1 MEIKHQLNYIRQLLF
16 LVNEH
21 PELLKHS
28 TGFCSF
34 ISVLQHRNII
44 SKETEKLLIDVLFL
58 YTINPTLSKANRLGV
73 RYSFFYRTSK
83 NGYFFRPGCIWRR
96 KKWLKRLILK
106 LEKDV

>member
-21 PELLKHS
+21 PKLLKNRK
-28 TGFCSF
+28 GLCSF
-34 ISVLQHRNII
+34 ISTLQYRNII
-44 SKETEKLLIDVLFL
+44 SKETEKLLFSVLFL
-58 YTINPTLSKANRLGV
+58 DTINPSLSKANRLGV

>member
-21 PELLKHS
+21 PKLLKENY
-28 TGFCSF
+28 GFCTF
-34 ISVLQHRNII
+34 LFKLEARNII
-44 SKETEKLLIDVLFL
+44 SKETKELLFNVLFL
-58 YTINPTLSKANRLGV
+58 DTINPTSSKANRLGV

>member
-21 PELLKHS
+21 PKLLKENY
-28 TGFCSF
+28 GFCTF
-34 ISVLQHRNII
+34 LFKLKARNII
-44 SKETEKLLIDVLFL
+44 SKKTKELLFNVLFL
-58 YTINPTLSKANRLGV
+58 DTINPTSSKANRLGV